1 MWWLFGSRQTMM
13 CFSLYVRCVV
23 LILQCMNKIKY
34 VIHGV
39 ILQIGRWCCFCC
51 CCCYCFACA
60 AVAFVSK
67 AIVILCWCVV
77 VISLALYSWYYF
89 NVDFVCLVY
98 YFCMCFCFIS
108 NTIFNT
114 NTFVNAWFWHSHWF
128 FQWCTMIDWFFF
140 SPFSKIKT
148 SFFRF
153 CQHDCCFRS
162 VSCFYLSN
170 NWSKKKI
177 EYNVNSTFK
186 CFYSYYNHQYSA
198 K

>member
-1 MWWLFGSRQTMM
+1 MAWFYKL
-13 CFSLYVRCVV
+13 VV
-23 LILQCMNKIKY
+23 DVVVVTVLP
-34 VIHGV
+34 
-39 ILQIGRWCCFCC
+39 
-51 CCCYCFACA
+51 A

-77 VISLALYSWYYF
+77 VISLALHSWYYF

-128 FQWCTMIDWFFF
+128 FQWCTMIDWFF

-148 SFFRF
+148 SFFPILSTWLLISFRF
-153 CQHDCCFRS
+153 MFFIFQTIEAKRKKLNIMWLRHSNAFIAITITNIHLLNSDLIEFRS
-162 VSCFYLSN
+162 HCVKTN
-170 NWSKKKI
+170 R
-177 EYNVNSTFK
+177 
-186 CFYSYYNHQYSA
+186 
-198 K
+198 